1 MASGNAIVLDSMRR
15 LMKVYEETGGKEL
28 QIKDQL
34 DDETRKNVFEANKI
48 LLVRKLDLT
57 REKINERDEAMKKNK
72 NNTRVIKLN
81 QNIKKM
87 LRYLRKDYQHLE
99 SIHKNAAKKKFFGKQ
114 ADPRELAQ
122 QQEDLKLLNLHV
134 TQVEKLDKR
143 RFENGGEPLDSKEAS
158 KRKELFSINEEDN
171 TPSQSKPLISEFLL
185 NEEDLPQDAR
195 DYGNLPRINIEES
208 LTQVQMYKKQMD
220 QGLDAFSK
228 KIEKL
233 KHITDD
239 IGSELDEQN
248 KLLEN
253 IGDKVD
259 NELERLKNLNERT
272 EKANKLAN
280 QSTKICLI
288 MLAVSIITVIVGGV
302 AVWLVYFFTP
312 K

>member
-1 MASGNAIVLDSMRR
+1 
-15 LMKVYEETGGKEL
+15 
-28 QIKDQL
+28 
-34 DDETRKNVFEANKI
+34 
-48 LLVRKLDLT
+48 
-57 REKINERDEAMKKNK
+57 
-72 NNTRVIKLN
+72 
-81 QNIKKM
+81 
-87 LRYLRKDYQHLE
+87 
-99 SIHKNAAKKKFFGKQ
+99 
-114 ADPRELAQ
+114 
-122 QQEDLKLLNLHV
+122 
-134 TQVEKLDKR
+134 
-143 RFENGGEPLDSKEAS
+143 
-158 KRKELFSINEEDN
+158 
-171 TPSQSKPLISEFLL
+171 
-185 NEEDLPQDAR
+185 
-195 DYGNLPRINIEES
+195 
-208 LTQVQMYKKQMD
+208 MYKKQMD